1 MEQLWKWKPS
11 SQSWSAFDCQLHF
24 KRFVYKRFF
33 TNKVKLQLVLFFLN
47 NKGSGSQTPN
57 LTLTIN
63 DQPWNSYLYNG
74 QVRPISSNRFVYKI
88 FLQIK
93 SQLFVYYL
101 YSILLS
107 SIGMEKKSLKEKFL
121 QLMTECSTVEL

>member
-74 QVRPISSNRFVYKI
+74 QVRPISSNRFVYKK
-88 FLQIK
+88 K

-101 YSILLS
+101 CTILLFS
-107 SIGMEKKSLKEKFL
+107 VGMEKKSLKEKFL
-121 QLMTECSTVEL
+121 LLMTECSIVEL